1 MNLGSCDM
9 LTSTEE
15 YKVSERKWYYRIDE
29 SEEWNFA
36 RWHRWAND
44 ERKAWG
50 EPLLDDLDARTK
62 WDNEIFNNLTEK
74 DYE

>member
-1 MNLGSCDM
+1 MQD
-9 LTSTEE
+9 
-15 YKVSERKWYYRIDE
+15 KKWKYRTDE

-44 ERKAWG
+44 ERKAYR
-50 EPLLDDLDARTK
+50 EPLLDDDEARTK
-62 WDNEIFNNLTEK
+62 WDNKIFNYLTEK